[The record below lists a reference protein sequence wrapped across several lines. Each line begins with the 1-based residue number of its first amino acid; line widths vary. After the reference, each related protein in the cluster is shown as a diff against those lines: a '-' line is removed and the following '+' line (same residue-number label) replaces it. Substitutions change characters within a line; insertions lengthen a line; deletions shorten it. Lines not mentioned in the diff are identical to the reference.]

1 MQDPVSAPRGA
12 PSPPH
17 RTAGWLTRAEVAE
30 QLRVSETTVARL
42 AATGDI
48 EEVRVSPKSPRINPA
63 SVERHLARN
72 GARNITQ
79 TAVSA
84 A

>member
-1 MQDPVSAPRGA
+1 
-12 PSPPH
+12 
-17 RTAGWLTRAEVAE
+17 
-30 QLRVSETTVARL
+30 VARL